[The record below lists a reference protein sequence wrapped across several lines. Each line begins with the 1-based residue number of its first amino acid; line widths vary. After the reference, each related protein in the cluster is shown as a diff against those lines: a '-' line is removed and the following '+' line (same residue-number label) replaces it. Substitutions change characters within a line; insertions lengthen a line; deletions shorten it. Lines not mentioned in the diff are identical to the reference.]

1 MRASIVLPSALTAV
15 AVMAGGAIW
24 ADAASRHIVSG
35 RPAVIGAT
43 ESVTSGG
50 PGSATSPSTPQTSP
64 TAGRKTSHSAK
75 PSPSST
81 RIGAGGADAKHAAVP
96 YRAST
101 SHRPASHGA
110 CTAAHASG
118 ASSTEAAVFAMLN
131 QERAANGLCP
141 MQWSSLLQKSA
152 RQHSTLMDQ
161 KSTAADCSDGNYSHR
176 YSGEPD
182 IDTRIFATG
191 YPRGPV
197 AEAIGCSPDTSTQ
210 GALTLQQMMYNE
222 RPPADQHR
230 QMILSSIV
238 NHVGIA
244 IVVDSRD
251 GTLWLTED
259 YGS

>member
-1 MRASIVLPSALTAV
+1 MRPSFVLPSACAAVVLLTA
-15 AVMAGGAIW
+15 GAMW
-24 ADAASRHIVSG
+24 ADTARRHTVTG
-35 RPAVIGAT
+35 RPAAIGAT
-43 ESVTSGG
+43 GALTTG
-50 PGSATSPSTPQTSP
+50 PQPPSSPAPGPSTPSRSTKHTTKP
-64 TAGRKTSHSAK
+64 TPKPTRTAAQGGAGRQ
-75 PSPSST
+75 
-81 RIGAGGADAKHAAVP
+81 AAVP
-96 YRAST
+96 YQAPT
-101 SHRPASHGA
+101 SHKA
-110 CTAAHASG
+110 AAHGSCRGASASG
-118 ASSTEAAVFAMLN
+118 ASSTEAAVFALLN

-191 YPRGPV
+191 YPHGPV
-197 AEAIGCSPDTSTQ
+197 AEAIGCSPDTSTN
-210 GALTLQQMMYNE
+210 GALTLQRLMYNE
-222 RPPADQHR
+222 KPPANQHR
-230 QMILSSIV
+230 EMILSSIV
-238 NHVGIA
+238 DHVGIA